1 MTKGSKENNFKNYR
15 LSQKVFLL
23 NSILSD
29 KTISDNGILVYCY
42 LRAIQRTDVNW
53 YYISVNAMDYYF
65 KQTYDIETRDK
76 KKYVDGLNDLEQHG
90 LIRKISGKKYE
101 FEYDLQPLYFDPSKT
116 NKENEMWFSVVYS
129 DELSSIMQID
139 DAITKADEKMSVSKA
154 KLLRYFVNVVSTFMN
169 GREWSY
175 ELPDGTITDGV
186 IGFSSIEILADKSN
200 ISKDTVV
207 TYNAML
213 EKAKL
218 LYVFRAKDLIVNF
231 DRTVTGI
238 TNTYGRY
245 RYKDYVLQKGKEHK
259 AEYGFDSSK
268 EVIKHKTKNTQ
279 HRKSM
284 GAKYYNLVE
293 RGKEYDE
300 QTIIDIYIYAYEYNN
315 AHAEDDYYADK
326 LKDLEFFEQYP
337 FITEDCLKDRKKSK
351 RKRSDEFIWGEPDPM
366 EDYGIEEILDM
377 PTESNI
383 YEELGIENKDEF
395 Y

>member
-1 MTKGSKENNFKNYR
+1 MTKSDKENSFKDYR
-15 LSQKVFLL
+15 LTQKVFLL
-23 NSILSD
+23 NRIISD

-42 LRAIQRTDVNW
+42 LRAIQRTDINW

-65 KQTYDIETRDK
+65 RQTYDIETRDK

-101 FEYDLQPLYFDPSKT
+101 FEYDLQPLYFEPSKT

-129 DELSSIMQID
+129 DELSAIMQIND
-139 DAITKADEKMSVSKA
+139 TNMKSDGKSSISRA
-154 KLLRYFVNVVSTFMN
+154 KVLRYFVNAVSTFMN
-169 GREWSY
+169 GQEWSY

-200 ISKDTVV
+200 ISKDSVMA
-207 TYNAML
+207 YNTIL
-213 EKAKL
+213 ENAKL
-218 LYVFRAKDLIVNF
+218 LYIFRAKDLIVNY

-259 AEYGFDSSK
+259 AEYGYDSFK
-268 EVIKHKTKNTQ
+268 ESIKHKTKNTQ

-293 RGKEYDE
+293 KGKEYDE
-300 QTIIDIYIYAYEYNN
+300 QTIIDIYVYAFEFNE
-315 AHAEDDYYADK
+315 AHSEDDYFADK
-326 LKDLEFFEQYP
+326 LKDLDFFKKYP
-337 FITEDCLKDRKKSK
+337 FITEDCLKNRKKSK
-351 RKRSDEFIWGEPDPM
+351 RKKSEEFIWGEPDPM
-366 EDYGIEEILDM
+366 GDYSIEEILDM
-377 PTESNI
+377 PIKSSI
-383 YEELGIENKDEF
+383 YEELEIENKDDF